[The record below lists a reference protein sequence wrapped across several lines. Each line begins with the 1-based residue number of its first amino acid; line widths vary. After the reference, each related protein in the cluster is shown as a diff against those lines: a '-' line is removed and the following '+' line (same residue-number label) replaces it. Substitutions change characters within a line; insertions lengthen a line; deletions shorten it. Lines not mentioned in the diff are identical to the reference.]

1 MENAAEA
8 LRMAGGFLIFV
19 LALTISI
26 NAFTQARQG
35 IDDVVLYSDR
45 EYLSLYLEQNDST
58 KRVVGAE
65 SIVPTIYRAYKENV
79 KINFAFLGKN
89 DDDCLYSKENPT
101 TGEKEYITYID
112 LESENISD
120 ETKKDYIIKRILF
133 GNEFESG
140 NDNNGFDIKY
150 SENLEKQL
158 KIKFNRK
165 GLYYRLMD
173 YVDKHTQFE
182 EELGV
187 YYPDEAQG
195 TNDKSTINKTE
206 KKVITYNIK

>member
-1 MENAAEA
+1 MTKKQVSEAGSETVLFKGKMEEYTIFGAKNQDYETVIMHYINSGNINEA
-8 LRMAGGFLIFV
+8 FKNLFDF
-19 LALTISI
+19 
-26 NAFTQARQG
+26 
-35 IDDVVLYSDR
+35 
-45 EYLSLYLEQNDST
+45 
-58 KRVVGAE
+58 
-65 SIVPTIYRAYKENV
+65 
-79 KINFAFLGKN
+79 FAFLDNKIE
-89 DDDCLYSKENPT
+89 DECLYSKENLT
-101 TGEKEYITYID
+101 TGEKEYLTYID

-140 NDNNGFDIKY
+140 NDNNGFDIEY
-150 SENLEKQL
+150 SKDLEKQL
-158 KIKFNRK
+158 KIKFSPE
-165 GLYYRLMD
+165 GLYYRLMR
-173 YVDKHTQFE
+173 YVDRNTQFE

>member
-19 LALTISI
+19 LALTICI

-79 KINFAFLGKN
+79 KINFAFLDRIFSNSSSAFG
-89 DDDCLYSKENPT
+89 
-101 TGEKEYITYID
+101 
-112 LESENISD
+112 
-120 ETKKDYIIKRILF
+120 IIVL
-133 GNEFESG
+133 
-140 NDNNGFDIKY
+140 
-150 SENLEKQL
+150 NL
-158 KIKFNRK
+158 
-165 GLYYRLMD
+165 
-173 YVDKHTQFE
+173 
-182 EELGV
+182 
-187 YYPDEAQG
+187 
-195 TNDKSTINKTE
+195 
-206 KKVITYNIK
+206 